1 VLATL
6 IFGLLNVARGRDTYG
21 ISSAALLAAWCGL
34 VANSFFVDTMH
45 WRHLWLVAALIW
57 AGVMRERTSASRPSS
72 MQKEALGTAPFG
84 AAHQNGSPGLAAVR
98 RQL

>member
-1 VLATL
+1 
-6 IFGLLNVARGRDTYG
+6 
-21 ISSAALLAAWCGL
+21 
-34 VANSFFVDTMH
+34 
-45 WRHLWLVAALIW
+45 
-57 AGVMRERTSASRPSS
+57 